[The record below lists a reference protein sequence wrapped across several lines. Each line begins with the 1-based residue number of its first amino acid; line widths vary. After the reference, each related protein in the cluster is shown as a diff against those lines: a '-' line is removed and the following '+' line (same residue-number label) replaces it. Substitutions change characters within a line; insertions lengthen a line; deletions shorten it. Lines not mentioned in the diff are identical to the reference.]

1 MRGPTRS
8 PTTAKGIP
16 LSYTAFPKLYLYPD
30 APSARK
36 RAAVPTAK
44 PAVTH
49 SAEPSNTFAPRRRT
63 VFPTDAMC
71 WESSTCRSITRPGYV
86 FPPLALELPLG
97 LSASEN
103 RSETWLGT
111 EGICRFGQADPL
123 PDKIIEVLLR
133 IGLRW
138 LHTATQAG
146 KLDRNPEGFL
156 TGNAT
161 VVAERR
167 LEAGLRA
174 KPHGQGCRTVGSL
187 AASREPGAS
196 ILSLTIWS
204 GTDAE
209 ARCKVLA

>member
-16 LSYTAFPKLYLYPD
+16 LSYTAFPKLYVYPD

-86 FPPLALELPLG
+86 FPLWLELPLG

-103 RSETWLGT
+103 RSETLLVT
-111 EGICRFGQADPL
+111 DGICRLRQTPVRSPL
-123 PDKIIEVLLR
+123 RFVELLS
-133 IGLRW
+133 
-138 LHTATQAG
+138 
-146 KLDRNPEGFL
+146 E
-156 TGNAT
+156 
-161 VVAERR
+161 
-167 LEAGLRA
+167 
-174 KPHGQGCRTVGSL
+174 
-187 AASREPGAS
+187 
-196 ILSLTIWS
+196 
-204 GTDAE
+204 
-209 ARCKVLA
+209 